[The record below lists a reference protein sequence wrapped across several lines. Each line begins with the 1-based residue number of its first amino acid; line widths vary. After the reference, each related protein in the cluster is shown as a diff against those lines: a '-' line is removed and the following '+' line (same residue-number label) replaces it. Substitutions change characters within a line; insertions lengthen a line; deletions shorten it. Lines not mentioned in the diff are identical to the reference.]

1 MKSLNTIENK
11 VDYLIVIISY
21 IFLFIT
27 IKQIIPIYIYA
38 LFALLISLYFFPLR
52 LIINLNKKKSKVN
65 LVITGLIF
73 SILLTFSILNLYIPN
88 DNFIKYTIYAM
99 GLLNFAFMIY
109 YYLKH
114 NQFLLLNF
122 LFIFFSSVF

>member
-21 IFLFIT
+21 LFLFIT
-27 IKQIIPIYIYA
+27 TKQIIPIYVYA
-38 LFALLISLYFFPLR
+38 FFALLISLYFFPLR
-52 LIINLNKKKSKVN
+52 LIINLKKKISKLN

-88 DNFIKYTIYAM
+88 DSFIKYTIYGT
-99 GLLNFAFMIY
+99 GLLNIAFMIY